1 MYNVTHG
8 WYGIYACSV
17 GTEIVQDIIT
27 LVNPSGSRGQQ
38 EALKPICQRLKLMH
52 HVASPWQTKSVCV
65 QLTHV

>member
-1 MYNVTHG
+1 MLVTVGMVSMHVRLVQR
-8 WYGIYACSV
+8 YSKIHIYIY
-17 GTEIVQDIIT
+17 T
-27 LVNPSGSRGQQ
+27 PSGSCGQQ